1 MKLKPLLDKIVVKPD
16 VRVLSK
22 ILIVNNKEVEN
33 MGTVVAVG
41 PGKKLPNGR
50 REDMPI
56 EVGKRVRFGTMNGDR
71 GEEYLKYFPYFE
83 DGVKYLVMSWQD
95 ICFAEEENEKE
106 KDSISQS
113 N

>member
-1 MKLKPLLDKIVVKPD
+1 MKLKPLADKIVVKPD

-56 EVGKRVRFGTMNGDR
+56 EVG
-71 GEEYLKYFPYFE
+71 
-83 DGVKYLVMSWQD
+83 
-95 ICFAEEENEKE
+95 
-106 KDSISQS
+106 
-113 N
+113 

>member
-1 MKLKPLLDKIVVKPD
+1 MKLKPMADKIVVKPD
-16 VRVLSK
+16 VRQLSSV
-22 ILIVNNKEVEN
+22 IIVNNKEVEN

-56 EVGKRVRFGTMNGDR
+56 EVGARIRFGTMNDYP
-71 GEEYLKYFPYFE
+71 GEEYLKYFKYEE

-95 ICFAEEENEKE
+95 VCFVEAENA
-106 KDSISQS
+106 
-113 N
+113 